1 MMFIIKNTIL
11 ITHHVQKKNF
21 CKHSKE
27 FRTVA
32 DLREWQFY
40 IVTELWE
47 SERIWFFFYVF
58 FIWSFQNHIP
68 LKHSSQ
74 TIDLPRQRFGTVY
87 HHIKLHTSQTP
98 RVPISTGR
106 LWDHIK
112 LHISQT
118 RRRAGNPAVRFT
130 TICLSNM
137 PLNFLSSFEA
147 CLPYKITYFS
157 NINICQPNN
166 FMACLPYKITYFSNN
181 TSKNPYI
188 YKKKPETPALL
199 RQQKTPIQQCV

>member
-1 MMFIIKNTIL
+1 MTIL
-11 ITHHVQKKNF
+11 YSNRTLRIRKN
-21 CKHSKE
+21 
-27 FRTVA
+27 
-32 DLREWQFY
+32 L
-40 IVTELWE
+40 IL
-47 SERIWFFFYVF
+47 FFMYF
-58 FIWSFQNHIP
+58 FIWNFQNHIP

-157 NINICQPNN
+157 NLKKNWKWWMC
-166 FMACLPYKITYFSNN
+166 ACLPYKITYFSNHD
-181 TSKNPYI
+181 KEVLIMARACLPYKI
-188 YKKKPETPALL
+188 TYFSN
-199 RQQKTPIQQCV
+199 

>member
-1 MMFIIKNTIL
+1 MTIL
-11 ITHHVQKKNF
+11 YGNRTLRIRKN
-21 CKHSKE
+21 
-27 FRTVA
+27 
-32 DLREWQFY
+32 L
-40 IVTELWE
+40 IL
-47 SERIWFFFYVF
+47 FFIYF

-147 CLPYKITYFS
+147 CLPYKITHLS
-157 NINICQPNN
+157 NWVWFPMHKIR
-166 FMACLPYKITYFSNN
+166 ACLPYKITHLSNLRRYSN
-181 TSKNPYI
+181 KEEAACLPYKI
-188 YKKKPETPALL
+188 THLSNVSRRGYA
-199 RQQKTPIQQCV
+199 

>member
-1 MMFIIKNTIL
+1 M
-11 ITHHVQKKNF
+11 
-21 CKHSKE
+21 
-27 FRTVA
+27 
-32 DLREWQFY
+32 Y
-40 IVTELWE
+40 
-47 SERIWFFFYVF
+47 F
-58 FIWSFQNHIP
+58 FIWNFQNHIP
-68 LKHSSQ
+68 LKHSFQ

-157 NINICQPNN
+157 NLKKNWKWWMC
-166 FMACLPYKITYFSNN
+166 ACLPYKITYFSNDEYYMCWGREACL
-181 TSKNPYI
+181 PYKI
-188 YKKKPETPALL
+188 TYFSNF
-199 RQQKTPIQQCV
+199 IVSHI

>member
-1 MMFIIKNTIL
+1 M
-11 ITHHVQKKNF
+11 
-21 CKHSKE
+21 
-27 FRTVA
+27 
-32 DLREWQFY
+32 
-40 IVTELWE
+40 
-47 SERIWFFFYVF
+47 
-58 FIWSFQNHIP
+58 
-68 LKHSSQ
+68 
-74 TIDLPRQRFGTVY
+74 PRQRFGTVY

-157 NINICQPNN
+157 NRRERFLIPLKLVYHTKLHTSQT
-166 FMACLPYKITYFSNN
+166 FRRLPLHLCWLVYHTKLH
-181 TSKNPYI
+181 TSQTIERLKMMLIKLVYHTKLHTSQTNRHWLPVLLELVYHT
-188 YKKKPETPALL
+188 KLHTSQTDNAALTISCSL
-199 RQQKTPIQQCV
+199 VYHTKLHTSQTKFRG

>member
-1 MMFIIKNTIL
+1 M
-11 ITHHVQKKNF
+11 
-21 CKHSKE
+21 
-27 FRTVA
+27 
-32 DLREWQFY
+32 Y
-40 IVTELWE
+40 
-47 SERIWFFFYVF
+47 F

-74 TIDLPRQRFGTVY
+74 TINLPRQRFGTVY

-118 RRRAGNPAVRFT
+118 THLTSGMEKKLWDHIKLHISKTRRRAGNPAVRFT
-130 TICLSNM
+130 TICFSNM

-157 NINICQPNN
+157 NNITTDRNN
-166 FMACLPYKITYFSNN
+166 RKACLPYKITYFSNL
-181 TSKNPYI
+181 P
-188 YKKKPETPALL
+188 
-199 RQQKTPIQQCV
+199 

>member
-1 MMFIIKNTIL
+1 M
-11 ITHHVQKKNF
+11 
-21 CKHSKE
+21 
-27 FRTVA
+27 
-32 DLREWQFY
+32 Y
-40 IVTELWE
+40 
-47 SERIWFFFYVF
+47 F

-118 RRRAGNPAVRFT
+118 LFCKVCGIDLLWDHIKLHISQTRRRAGNSAVRFT

-147 CLPYKITYFS
+147 WLPYKTTYFS
-157 NINICQPNN
+157 NKNQIKTRL
-166 FMACLPYKITYFSNN
+166 FKAWLPYKTTYFSNPTDN
-181 TSKNPYI
+181 
-188 YKKKPETPALL
+188 
-199 RQQKTPIQQCV
+199 

>member
-1 MMFIIKNTIL
+1 M
-11 ITHHVQKKNF
+11 
-21 CKHSKE
+21 
-27 FRTVA
+27 
-32 DLREWQFY
+32 Y
-40 IVTELWE
+40 
-47 SERIWFFFYVF
+47 F

-118 RRRAGNPAVRFT
+118 THLTSGMEKKLWDHIKLHISQTRRRAGNPAVRFT

-157 NINICQPNN
+157 NYLASRRN
-166 FMACLPYKITYFSNN
+166 LPTRLFAI
-181 TSKNPYI
+181 KNY
-188 YKKKPETPALL
+188 TPL
-199 RQQKTPIQQCV
+199 K

>member
-1 MMFIIKNTIL
+1 M
-11 ITHHVQKKNF
+11 
-21 CKHSKE
+21 
-27 FRTVA
+27 
-32 DLREWQFY
+32 
-40 IVTELWE
+40 
-47 SERIWFFFYVF
+47 
-58 FIWSFQNHIP
+58 
-68 LKHSSQ
+68 
-74 TIDLPRQRFGTVY
+74 PRQRFGTVY

-147 CLPYKITYFS
+147 CLPYKITHLS
-157 NINICQPNN
+157 NLHHIFVLKIE
-166 FMACLPYKITYFSNN
+166 ACLPYKITHLSNLHHIFVLKIEACLPYKITHLSN
-181 TSKNPYI
+181 HDKEVLIMARGLFTIQNYTPLKLIYHLLNCKNCLTIIKNY
-188 YKKKPETPALL
+188 TPLKLL
-199 RQQKTPIQQCV
+199 SMRYPCVVV

>member
-1 MMFIIKNTIL
+1 M
-11 ITHHVQKKNF
+11 
-21 CKHSKE
+21 
-27 FRTVA
+27 
-32 DLREWQFY
+32 Y
-40 IVTELWE
+40 
-47 SERIWFFFYVF
+47 F

-68 LKHSSQ
+68 LKHSSH

-87 HHIKLHTSQTP
+87 HHIKLHISQTTHLT
-98 RVPISTGR
+98 SGMEKK

-157 NINICQPNN
+157 N
-166 FMACLPYKITYFSNN
+166 AAHLPYIRRLELVYHTKLH
-181 TSKNPYI
+181 TSQTHHVIRWQRILLVYHTKLHTSQ
-188 YKKKPETPALL
+188 TPATFNIYPAALVYHIKL
-199 RQQKTPIQQCV
+199 HTSQTKWLDRK

>member
-1 MMFIIKNTIL
+1 M
-11 ITHHVQKKNF
+11 
-21 CKHSKE
+21 
-27 FRTVA
+27 
-32 DLREWQFY
+32 Y
-40 IVTELWE
+40 
-47 SERIWFFFYVF
+47 F
-58 FIWSFQNHIP
+58 FIWNFQNHIP

-112 LHISQT
+112 LHTSQTMSTLFLIVILLWDHIKLHISQT

-157 NINICQPNN
+157 NWLIVTLLI
-166 FMACLPYKITYFSNN
+166 FGACLPYKITHLSNA
-181 TSKNPYI
+181 PY
-188 YKKKPETPALL
+188 K
-199 RQQKTPIQQCV
+199 

>member
-1 MMFIIKNTIL
+1 MAF
-11 ITHHVQKKNF
+11 THAHAV
-21 CKHSKE
+21 
-27 FRTVA
+27 R
-32 DLREWQFY
+32 
-40 IVTELWE
+40 
-47 SERIWFFFYVF
+47 
-58 FIWSFQNHIP
+58 
-68 LKHSSQ
+68 SSYGRG
-74 TIDLPRQRFGTVY
+74 TLPKLIDLPRQRFGTVY

-157 NINICQPNN
+157 NRISIIASNYLACLPYKITYFSNINICQPNN
-166 FMACLPYKITYFSNN
+166 FMACLPYKITYFSNKA
-181 TSKNPYI
+181 T
-188 YKKKPETPALL
+188 
-199 RQQKTPIQQCV
+199 QQYHRL

>member
-1 MMFIIKNTIL
+1 M
-11 ITHHVQKKNF
+11 
-21 CKHSKE
+21 
-27 FRTVA
+27 
-32 DLREWQFY
+32 Y
-40 IVTELWE
+40 
-47 SERIWFFFYVF
+47 F
-58 FIWSFQNHIP
+58 FIWNFQNHIP

-118 RRRAGNPAVRFT
+118 RGMQKEKRRLLWDHIKLHISQTRRRAGNPAVRFT

-157 NINICQPNN
+157 NRRERFLIPLKLVYHTKLHTSQTIWQAAAISPH
-166 FMACLPYKITYFSNN
+166 ACLP
-181 TSKNPYI
+181 
-188 YKKKPETPALL
+188 
-199 RQQKTPIQQCV
+199 

>member
-1 MMFIIKNTIL
+1 ML
-11 ITHHVQKKNF
+11 F
-21 CKHSKE
+21 C
-27 FRTVA
+27 
-32 DLREWQFY
+32 
-40 IVTELWE
+40 I
-47 SERIWFFFYVF
+47 
-58 FIWSFQNHIP
+58 FQ
-68 LKHSSQ
+68 
-74 TIDLPRQRFGTVY
+74 VY

-157 NINICQPNN
+157 NNREIKNDANK
-166 FMACLPYKITYFSNN
+166 ACLPYKITYFSNCYFLDWCKEN
-181 TSKNPYI
+181 ACLPYKI
-188 YKKKPETPALL
+188 TYFSNWLIMTLLIFGACLPYKITYFSNCYFVKWCKENACLPYKITHLSNAPY
-199 RQQKTPIQQCV
+199 K

>member
-1 MMFIIKNTIL
+1 M
-11 ITHHVQKKNF
+11 
-21 CKHSKE
+21 
-27 FRTVA
+27 
-32 DLREWQFY
+32 Y
-40 IVTELWE
+40 
-47 SERIWFFFYVF
+47 F

-87 HHIKLHTSQTP
+87 HHIKLHISQTTHLT
-98 RVPISTGR
+98 SGMEKK

-157 NINICQPNN
+157 NYLASRRN
-166 FMACLPYKITYFSNN
+166 LPTRLSAIKNYTLLKRYFYEKLPFRGL
-181 TSKNPYI
+181 TTIKNYTPL
-188 YKKKPETPALL
+188 KPGVALSL
-199 RQQKTPIQQCV
+199 